1 MAIRLILLTSLASAA
16 LLASAIAAHADYVV
30 LRSGARL
37 NVTGYEILG
46 DKYRIHLKGGVVE
59 GSVDDIVVIEPEEI
73 FEPLPEPLSEKTPF
87 QKIIRAAAERY
98 GVNADLIHCVIA
110 VESNFNPKAVS
121 PKKARGLMQLLPQT
135 AAQLGVKDIFDPEQ
149 NVDGGTRYL
158 RDLLKKYSTL
168 TLALAA
174 YNAGPQRV
182 DQYGRHVPP
191 YLETMKYV
199 QRIAKSYA
207 KIKADA
213 EQQRLKTSAS
223 WAAWRAPNTK
233 TASEERFA
241 SRVLHRVTTWGSYR
255 SFELWIR
262 RRLQGRVLWCAGIR
276 RILRLAGGWIVA
288 LGRRRI
294 GINRPRS
301 NGSNTTRYN
310 RYLPGNIASSA
321 GDGVERGIPDEFK
334 QAIVRGFV
342 IPQDRFLIDLAS
354 HADDVSAHNCLR
366 LICRGNI
373 VRRARLI
380 VGALSGTTRVSTRI

>member
-1 MAIRLILLTSLASAA
+1 MAIRHILMTGLASAA
-16 LLASAIAAHADYVV
+16 LLASAGAARADYVV

-46 DKYRIHLKGGVVE
+46 DKYRLHLKGGVAEV
-59 GSVDDIVVIEPEEI
+59 SVDDIVGIEPEEI

-98 GVNADLIHCVIA
+98 GVDADLIHCVIA

-121 PKKARGLMQLLPQT
+121 PKNARGLMQLLPQT

-158 RDLLKKYSTL
+158 RDLLKKYSNL

-182 DQYGRHVPP
+182 DQYGHHVPP

-223 WAAWRAPNTK
+223 
-233 TASEERFA
+233 
-241 SRVLHRVTTWGSYR
+241 
-255 SFELWIR
+255 
-262 RRLQGRVLWCAGIR
+262 
-276 RILRLAGGWIVA
+276 
-288 LGRRRI
+288 
-294 GINRPRS
+294 
-301 NGSNTTRYN
+301 
-310 RYLPGNIASSA
+310 
-321 GDGVERGIPDEFK
+321 
-334 QAIVRGFV
+334 
-342 IPQDRFLIDLAS
+342 
-354 HADDVSAHNCLR
+354 
-366 LICRGNI
+366 
-373 VRRARLI
+373 
-380 VGALSGTTRVSTRI
+380 